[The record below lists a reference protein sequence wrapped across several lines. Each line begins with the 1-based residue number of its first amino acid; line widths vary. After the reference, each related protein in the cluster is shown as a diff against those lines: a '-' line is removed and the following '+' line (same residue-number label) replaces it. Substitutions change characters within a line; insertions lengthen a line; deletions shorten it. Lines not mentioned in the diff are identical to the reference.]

1 MDIVAFREKR
11 KAERIVNLAKAE
23 ALLEKFLRENE
34 ENGWPGIDRTPEGYS
49 KRLYEHHW
57 DLGNEALEGYPP
69 PEPGSLFARQ
79 CEHWVNGDIT
89 AEQNV
94 IITKVSYGMIDG

>member
-1 MDIVAFREKR
+1 MDIVEFRER
-11 KAERIVNLAKAE
+11 RRARELANLAKAE

-49 KRLYEHHW
+49 KRLYEHRW

-69 PEPGSLFARQ
+69 PEPGSLYARQ

-94 IITKVSYGMIDG
+94 IIMKAYCGLMDE